1 MQPYCNLKSMVAMMG
16 TVTKR
21 VTTKGEVRYR
31 ALIQVRKQNIDF
43 SESKTFSKKSF
54 AEAWLK
60 KREAEIEANPD
71 ILLGKVKAKSI
82 RLSEAIDRYIEDVNE
97 IGTTKL
103 YKLQFIK
110 TYDFAQKRL
119 SELTRED
126 YAQYTITR
134 RRGDPAKGLEPISK
148 ATAEQDL
155 QFLRSVLNHAELVL
169 NQPNAINE
177 LNLAMRGLRNARQID
192 RSDSRDR
199 LPTSEELQTL
209 TNHFYS
215 LWLRPNTTMPL
226 HLIMWLAIYTSRRR
240 GELFRLRLEDY
251 DADHGVWMVRD
262 LKNPK
267 GSKGNNKR
275 FKINEKAKHIIDQL
289 LDPAIRKK
297 MMRLGGDE
305 SLLLPLDASSTTR
318 VFTNACKIHG
328 IEDLCWHDLRHE
340 AATRFAE
347 QGLTIPQIQQ
357 FTLHDSWSSL
367 QRYVNL
373 DLIRK
378 DLLTYKQA
386 IEVAKTTGIAEAI
399 KKSL

>member
-1 MQPYCNLKSMVAMMG
+1 MQPYCNLKSMVAIMG

-31 ALIQVRKQNIDF
+31 ALIQVRKQDIDF
-43 SESKTFSKKSF
+43 SESKTFSKKTF

-82 RLSEAIDRYIEDVNE
+82 RLSEAIDRYIEDVNG
-97 IGTTKL
+97 IGTSKL

-110 TYDFAQKRL
+110 TYDFAKKRL

-126 YAQYTITR
+126 YAEYAITR
-134 RRGDPAKGLEPISK
+134 RRGDPEKGLEPISK
-148 ATAEQDL
+148 STAEQDL
-155 QFLRSVLNHAELVL
+155 QFLRSVLNHAELIL
-169 NQPNAINE
+169 NESNVMNE
-177 LNLAMRGLRNARQID
+177 LHLAMRGLRNARQID
-192 RSDSRDR
+192 RSESRER
-199 LPTSEELQTL
+199 LPTSIELQTL

-215 LWLRPNTTMPL
+215 LWLRPNATMPV

-240 GELFRLRLEDY
+240 GELFRMRLDDY
-251 DADHGVWMVRD
+251 DAEHGIWMVRD

-267 GSKGNNKR
+267 GAKGNNKR
-275 FKINEKAKHIIDQL
+275 FKVNEKAKNIIDQL
-289 LDPAIRKK
+289 LDPVIRKK
-297 MMRLGGDE
+297 MMRLGGDD
-305 SLLLPLDASSTTR
+305 SLLLPLDPSSTTR
-318 VFTNACKIHG
+318 IFTNACKIHG
-328 IEDLCWHDLRHE
+328 IDGLCWHDLRHE

-357 FTLHDSWSSL
+357 YTLHDSWGSL

-378 DLLTYKQA
+378 KVLDY
-386 IEVAKTTGIAEAI
+386 ENAI
-399 KKSL
+399 KIAQKKLTCN

>member
-16 TVTKR
+16 TITKR

-31 ALIQVRKQNIDF
+31 ALIQVRKQDIDF
-43 SESKTFSKKSF
+43 SESKTFSKKSV

-97 IGTTKL
+97 IGKSKL

-134 RRGDPAKGLEPISK
+134 RRGDEAKGLGPISK

-169 NQPNAINE
+169 NEPNTINE

-192 RSDSRDR
+192 RSDSRER
-199 LPTSEELQTL
+199 LPTSEELQIL

-215 LWLRPNTTMPL
+215 LWLRPKTIMPL

-240 GELFRLRLEDY
+240 GELFSLRLEDY

-267 GSKGNNKR
+267 GTKGNNKR
-275 FKINEKAKHIIDQL
+275 FKINENAKHIIDQL
-289 LDPAIRKK
+289 LDPEIRKK

-305 SLLLPLDASSTTR
+305 NLLLPLDASSTTR

-328 IEDLCWHDLRHE
+328 IDDLWWHDLRHE

-347 QGLTIPQIQQ
+347 QGFTIPQIQQ
-357 FTLHDSWSSL
+357 YTLHDSWSSL

-373 DLIRK
+373 DLVRK
-378 DLLTYKQA
+378 KVLDFR
-386 IEVAKTTGIAEAI
+386 EAI
-399 KKSL
+399 MLAEKHGCN